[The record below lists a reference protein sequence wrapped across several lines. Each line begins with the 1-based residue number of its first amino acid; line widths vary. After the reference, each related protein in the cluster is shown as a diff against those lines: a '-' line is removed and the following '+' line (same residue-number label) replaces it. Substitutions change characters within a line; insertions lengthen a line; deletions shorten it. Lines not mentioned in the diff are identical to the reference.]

1 MSLTEK
7 QKSLLRWI
15 VKQVRAGMLNEEEIW
30 FYWSHDGTSIVNYQE
45 KDVPEVKTTTLDILY
60 HFSKVMTE
68 MVMPGA
74 SQFCRNIQMT
84 FWAHAVRPYHWRN
97 NIIVGANCI
106 RPL

>member
-1 MSLTEK
+1 
-7 QKSLLRWI
+7 
-15 VKQVRAGMLNEEEIW
+15 
-30 FYWSHDGTSIVNYQE
+30 
-45 KDVPEVKTTTLDILY
+45 
-60 HFSKVMTE
+60 
-68 MVMPGA
+68 MPGA

>member
-1 MSLTEK
+1 
-7 QKSLLRWI
+7 
-15 VKQVRAGMLNEEEIW
+15 MLYLVILCNFMPIFLIFEPSKIN
-30 FYWSHDGTSIVNYQE
+30 HARG
-45 KDVPEVKTTTLDILY
+45 LLY